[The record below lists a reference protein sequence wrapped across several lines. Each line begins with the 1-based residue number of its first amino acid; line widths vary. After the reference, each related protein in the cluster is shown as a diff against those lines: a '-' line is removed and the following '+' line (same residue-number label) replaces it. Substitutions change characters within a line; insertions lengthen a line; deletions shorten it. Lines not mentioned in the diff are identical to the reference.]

1 MHAAPANQPV
11 PAIFERVFLWCS
23 RCTDLCLPFAPV
35 KTKPPIDRTPNSI
48 GCFKPA
54 PLPHTAAS
62 GAQDYA
68 PLRPGDL
75 PQPVLRP
82 GALDHTKIGSKQ
94 ADGSVRPYRP
104 PTFGCVGK
112 LASSSQKLDATII
125 KQHKEKRK

>member
-1 MHAAPANQPV
+1 M
-11 PAIFERVFLWCS
+11 
-23 RCTDLCLPFAPV
+23 

-68 PLRPGDL
+68 LLRPGDL

-82 GALDHTKIGSKQ
+82 GALDHEKHGSLQ
-94 ADGSVRPYRP
+94 ADGSVKPYQAINY
-104 PTFGCVGK
+104 
-112 LASSSQKLDATII
+112 LSSSVRVNFAY
-125 KQHKEKRK
+125 KEK